1 MTVRLNLRQLAD
13 QADPRKALLDSVG
26 DTSNIEVFGNLI
38 MVATY
43 AGQTKSAGGI
53 LFADRHLDE
62 NRFQGKVCLVIAKG
76 PLAFK
81 DDAAL
86 GAKFGGRT
94 VNVGDWVFVRFSNG
108 MEFALVKQGT
118 NEGTS
123 CRIFEDIHV
132 IARVDD
138 PALIY

>member
-1 MTVRLNLRQLAD
+1 MEF
-13 QADPRKALLDSVG
+13 S
-26 DTSNIEVFGNLI
+26 S
-38 MVATY
+38 M
-43 AGQTKSAGGI
+43 
-53 LFADRHLDE
+53 
-62 NRFQGKVCLVIAKG
+62 
-76 PLAFK
+76 
-81 DDAAL
+81 
-86 GAKFGGRT
+86 
-94 VNVGDWVFVRFSNG
+94 VFVRFSNG